1 MKFFPRTFLASALLL
16 GTALTSPA
24 QTTGYDNL
32 VARFLVVANRFV
44 ADPARHRI
52 YASVPADNTVVVI
65 DTDPIR
71 LSNTIP
77 IGLTPAGM
85 AMSPDGLSLYVALSG
100 TTRIGVIDLTTLATL
115 QPLFVD
121 IKPWQVAAGL
131 SNRLYITPVDD
142 VDGLLQVDAM
152 TGATQASLD
161 GHPYKE
167 GLLQISP
174 DYTTLYFGNT
184 QLDPSTLKRYDVSTA
199 TPVLVETSVPSTT
212 GDGGV
217 DLKLSHDGARLCYPN
232 LNGNAPNPPERL
244 RRRGDP
250 SQPGGL
256 SPTQTSPSFWVTDV
270 IDPMD
275 FTVRMGSFNIGP
287 YPSVLTFSPDDKIA
301 YEYRAGSKQ
310 VVLFDTA
317 TFAQFSALA
326 VPDDSVSDLITD
338 ESGRYLFVADG
349 TAIEIYDLQADV
361 TTSLYGTAYTSYNI
375 FQVPIYFE
383 ATSIDVTDLPG
394 GLAFDAATKIIS
406 GTPTED
412 GTFPVVVTASDATRT
427 VTVNLT
433 LVLYPDERAQNIS
446 TRGNVQPGSGVLIA
460 GFIITGNDPQDII
473 VRAIGPSLEVGGEPV
488 PGRLANPTLELYAS
502 SGFTFIASNDDWQ
515 SDPQTSDVI
524 ASGLAPTSPLE
535 AALFRSLAPGEYTVI
550 VSGVNDTSGIAL
562 AEVYDV
568 SGGTSRLA
576 NVSTRGDVE
585 TGDDVLIGGVIIGGP
600 SPARMVIRGIGPSI
614 VQLFTTPLQDPQL
627 DLYDAQGAKIATND
641 NWKDTQEAE
650 ITATGLAPTDDR
662 ESAISISLVPGAY
675 TAVVS
680 GVGGTTGVGLV
691 EAYNLP

>member
-1 MKFFPRTFLASALLL
+1 MSALLL

-32 VARFLVVANRFV
+32 VARFTVAANHFV

-65 DTDPIR
+65 ETDPIR
-71 LSNTIP
+71 LSKTIS

-121 IKPWQVAAGL
+121 IKPGQVAAGL
-131 SNRLYITPVDD
+131 SNRLYITPLDD
-142 VDGLLQVDAM
+142 VDGLLQVDAL

-161 GHPYKE
+161 AHPSKE

-199 TPVLVETSVPSTT
+199 TPTLVETSAPATT

-217 DLKLSHDGARLCYPN
+217 DLKLSHDGELLCYPN
-232 LNGNAPNPPERL
+232 VNGNAPNPPERL
-244 RRRGDP
+244 RP
-250 SQPGGL
+250 EGL
-256 SPTQTSPSFWVTDV
+256 SPTHDAPFSPVTDV

-275 FTVRMGSFNIGP
+275 FTVRFGSFNIGP

-301 YEYRAGSKQ
+301 YEYRTGARQ
-310 VVLFDTA
+310 VVLFNTA

-338 ESGRYLFVADG
+338 ESGRYLFVGDG
-349 TAIEIYDLQADV
+349 TAIEVYDLQADV
-361 TTSLYGTAYTSYNI
+361 TTSLYGMAYI
-375 FQVPIYFE
+375 ELQRFQVPIYFE
-383 ATSIDVTDLPG
+383 ATSIDVTELPG
-394 GLAFDAATKIIS
+394 GLTFDPTTKIIS

-427 VTVNLT
+427 VTINLT
-433 LVLYPDERAQNIS
+433 LVLYPGDERALNIS

-460 GFIITGNDPQDII
+460 GFIISGNDPQDII
-473 VRAIGPSLEVGGEPV
+473 LRAIGPSLKVGGESV

-515 SDPQTSDVI
+515 SDPQSSDVI
-524 ASGLAPTSPLE
+524 ASGLAPTNPLE
-535 AALFRSLAPGEYTVI
+535 AALFRSLAPGEYTVV
-550 VSGVNDTSGIAL
+550 VSGVNDTTGLAL
-562 AEVYDV
+562 AEVYDL
-568 SGGTSRLA
+568 SGGGTSRLA
-576 NVSTRGDVE
+576 NISTRGEVG
-585 TGDDVLIGGVIIGGP
+585 TGDDVLIGGVIIGGT
-600 SPARMVIRGIGPSI
+600 SPFSRMVIRGIGPSI
-614 VQLFTTPLQDPQL
+614 LSLFTDTLQDPQL
-627 DLYDAQGAKIATND
+627 DLYDADGMVISSND

-650 ITATGLAPTDDR
+650 IMASGLAPADDR
-662 ESAISISLVPGAY
+662 ESAISIELSPGAY
-675 TAVVS
+675 TVILS